1 MITGGR
7 GMSKYD
13 LMIFTIKVA
22 IRVAKIPDQI
32 RSGRFLMKRT
42 IIAQAD
48 NVSPRNVRFSQI
60 KE

>member
-1 MITGGR
+1 
-7 GMSKYD
+7 MSKND
-13 LMIFTIKVA
+13 LIIFTITVA
-22 IRVAKIPDQI
+22 SRAANIPDHI

-48 NVSPRNVRFSQI
+48 NVSPRNVRFSQM